1 MSIYGVNYLKILD
14 KTCFI
19 CGSKIFAT
27 SLQGDYIKCVACGHE
42 TIKNYKHQSFII
54 NEILS
59 VEGINKQGLLDKFK
73 QKVLKKCT
81 VTNDFL
87 LDVGSASGKFLYHN
101 KSFFKRCAGIE
112 VTEECIS
119 FAKNHLGLEIV
130 KDISE
135 VTNNISVAT
144 FWHSLEHMSDE
155 NIQKILDVI
164 NSKSSDD
171 TRVIIS
177 VPNNESLQ
185 YALFG
190 DRYAYYDLQSHIHQF
205 SVKSLD
211 KLMEKYGFEKQCNFY
226 SFPYSSFGYLQGFVN
241 LVNPIHNYLYYRK
254 KRGQTFTK
262 SKGKILFL
270 DIYNFLFLLL
280 FILPSLLFSI
290 HDLIH
295 LDKGSVITAC
305 YKKKITNKQVY

>member
-1 MSIYGVNYLKILD
+1 MKALD
-14 KTCFI
+14 KSCFI
-19 CGSKIFAT
+19 CGNKIFVT
-27 SLQGDYIKCVACGHE
+27 NFQDDYFKCITCGHE
-42 TIKNYKHQSFII
+42 IIKNYEYQSFII

-59 VEGINKQGLLDKFK
+59 VESISKQGLLDKFK
-73 QKVLKKCT
+73 QKVLEKCT
-81 VTNDFL
+81 ITNDLL

-101 KSFFKRCAGIE
+101 KSVFKKCAGIE

-119 FAKNHLGLEIV
+119 FAKNQLGLEIV

-135 VTNNISVAT
+135 ITNLISVAT
-144 FWHSLEHMSDE
+144 FWHSLEHMPHESIE
-155 NIQKILDVI
+155 NLLDVI
-164 NSKSSDD
+164 SSKASHD

-185 YALFG
+185 YTLFG
-190 DRYAYYDLQSHIHQF
+190 DGYAYYDLQSHIHQF

-241 LVNPIHNYLYYRK
+241 IFNPIHNYLYYRK
-254 KRGQTFTK
+254 KRGQTFAK
-262 SKGKILFL
+262 NKRKILFF
-270 DIYNFLFLLL
+270 DAYNFILLL
-280 FILPSLLFSI
+280 VFILPSLLFSI
-290 HDLIH
+290 YDLIF

-305 YKKKITNKQVY
+305 YKKKKI

>member
-1 MSIYGVNYLKILD
+1 MKILD

-19 CGSKIFAT
+19 CGNKIFVT
-27 SLQGDYIKCVACGHE
+27 NSQDDYFKCTICGHE
-42 TIKNYKHQSFII
+42 TIKNHEHQSFII

-59 VEGINKQGLLDKFK
+59 VENINKQGLLDKFK
-73 QKVLKKCT
+73 QKSLEKCT
-81 VTNDFL
+81 ITNDFL

-101 KSFFKRCAGIE
+101 KQFFKKCTGIE

-119 FAKNHLGLEIV
+119 FAKNQLGLEII
-130 KDISE
+130 KDISGI
-135 VTNNISVAT
+135 TNTISVAT
-144 FWHSLEHMSDE
+144 FWHSLEHMPDE
-155 NIQKILDVI
+155 SIQKLLGAI
-164 NSKSSDD
+164 NSKSSYD
-171 TRVIIS
+171 TRVIVS

-190 DRYAYYDLQSHIHQF
+190 GGYAYYDLQSHIHQF

-226 SFPYSSFGYLQGFVN
+226 SFPYSSFGYLQGFLN
-241 LVNPIHNYLYYRK
+241 IFNPVHNYLYYRK
-254 KRGQTFTK
+254 KRGETFAK
-262 SKGKILFL
+262 NKIFLLFF
-270 DIYNFLFLLL
+270 DAYNFLFSLI

-290 HDLIH
+290 YDFTY

-305 YKKKITNKQVY
+305 YKRKKI